1 MPADVVFNFAD
12 LDSAATGDN
21 SFKVI
26 ISGDVNETFSNVDA
40 FTDAPDA
47 TTMGAMS
54 VTGGSATNWQ
64 WGLSGVTATHTE
76 GITDQQ
82 TGIDTINF
90 GGTLVIQNLGD
101 ANVEYTIQLDTLFN
115 VS

>member
-1 MPADVVFNFAD
+1 MILFFCIFAYKAFVAYLIHKA
-12 LDSAATGDN
+12 LDGNCFSVLIDHGLMR
-21 SFKVI
+21 K
-26 ISGDVNETFSNVDA
+26 NEASKCVKALKD
-40 FTDAPDA
+40 
-47 TTMGAMS
+47 
-54 VTGGSATNWQ
+54 
-64 WGLSGVTATHTE
+64 GLGMNIELYDESKIFLSKLK
-76 GITDQQ
+76 GITDPE